1 VYLSSLPRHVANPA
15 GPPRPPEDTKPNI
28 ETGGR
33 DFRRPCTTIALA
45 HRLPSRLIPAAA
57 WHDRVLPYDQRR
69 IAHLRGPLPHR
80 GHFSPSVMAIVLA
93 AIGQDGA
100 VHPVFFGG
108 DAGEVQGP
116 TQRISSQLLTDGMTQ
131 PVPRQRFNRASISA
145 AGIPALRDFVVHSSA
160 FECILGHLPGSGGH
174 VQTRNSRAIR

>member
-1 VYLSSLPRHVANPA
+1 VGLSVYLSSLPRHVANPA

-100 VHPVFFGG
+100 VHPVFSGG

-131 PVPRQRFNRASISA
+131 PVPDSVSTGPASPRREYPHFGISWCIRVHSGA
-145 AGIPALRDFVVHSSA
+145 FAGI
-160 FECILGHLPGSGGH
+160 
-174 VQTRNSRAIR
+174 